1 MHMHM
6 CVGVGVCE
14 YTYIHMTYIYIYVY
28 LTLSIHSYVGEHV
41 GCFHI
46 LAVVNSA
53 AMNIEVHVYF
63 QDSIFSPV

>member
-1 MHMHM
+1 
-6 CVGVGVCE
+6 
-14 YTYIHMTYIYIYVY
+14 MTHTHIYIYVC
-28 LTLSIHSYVGEHV
+28 LTLSIHSSVGEHLS
-41 GCFHI
+41 CFHI

>member
-1 MHMHM
+1 MHV
-6 CVGVGVCE
+6 CVCVCV
-14 YTYIHMTYIYIYVY
+14 YTHIHMTHTHIYIYVCV
-28 LTLSIHSYVGEHV
+28 TLSIHSSVGEHLS
-41 GCFHI
+41 CFHI